1 MNMEYRSFF
10 IAYAM
15 DRMILRGN
23 SKVRVVIGNAWPY
36 ANGSLHIGRVSSW
49 LAGDVLARYHRAK
62 GDEVV
67 FVSGS
72 DCHGSP
78 ILNRAKELNESPED
92 LINKYH
98 REFIRCFNRLGFSFD
113 IFTRTDTKYH
123 EEQVKNIIKDLYK
136 KGFIYEKETEEF
148 YCSKCCDTLDE
159 FAVKDGLCKECKTEV
174 EVRKSN
180 NLFFKLSYFQ
190 GHIQKILNEEEGWRE
205 NAIKITKR
213 YLDGG
218 LRDKILTR
226 EIDWGIEVPIEGF
239 EDKRVYVWIDALLAY
254 VTSSKKFIEEKGEE
268 LDNYWNDEEGRV
280 YLVHGKENIPFHTT
294 MFPAMLAGIGLDKG
308 NIRIVSSQYLTLEGK
323 TFSTNRNWAIWVPY
337 IIERY
342 NIDSIRYYLISR
354 GAEEKNSDFTWRDFI
369 NANNNELLGELG
381 NFINR
386 VLIFIRK
393 NFNGEIN
400 GDELPLQWR
409 NLIRRTY
416 VSVGNKFEN
425 GEFKSGINEVF
436 NLIKQGNDFF
446 DKNKPWILINKDRKR
461 CEEIIYIC
469 AQIVIAL
476 TDLMNPI
483 IPFTCEKIRNFL
495 KLDNAKWSFE
505 ERKNI
510 KVTRVELL
518 FDRIDKKIAIEELNR
533 LKSKKI

>member
-1 MNMEYRSFF
+1 MK
-10 IAYAM
+10 I
-15 DRMILRGN
+15 
-23 SKVRVVIGNAWPY
+23 VIGNAWPY

-49 LAGDVLARYHRAK
+49 MAGDILARYHRSK
-62 GDEVV
+62 GDEVI

-98 REFIRCFNRLGFSFD
+98 REFIRCFNKLGFSFD
-113 IFTRTDTKYH
+113 IFTRTDTDYH
-123 EEQVKNIIKDLYK
+123 EEHVKNIIRNLYDRK
-136 KGFIYEKETEEF
+136 FIYEKETEEF
-148 YCSKCCDTLDE
+148 YCPKCCDTLDE
-159 FAVKDGLCKECKTEV
+159 FGVKDGKCNECKTKV
-174 EVRKSN
+174 EIKKSN

-190 GHIQKILNEEEGWRE
+190 NHIQNILNNEQSWRE

-226 EIDWGIEVPIEGF
+226 EIDWGIKVPVDGF

-254 VTSSKKFIEEKGEE
+254 VTASKKIIEEKKETLEE
-268 LDNYWNDEEGRV
+268 YWNDENSRI

-294 MFPAMLAGIGLDKG
+294 MFPAMLAGIGLEKG
-308 NIRIVSSQYLTLEGK
+308 DIRIVSSQYLTLEGK

-342 NIDSIRYYLISR
+342 NIDTIRYYLISR

-369 NANNNELLGELG
+369 NVNNNELVGEFG
-381 NFINR
+381 NFTNR
-386 VLIFIRK
+386 VLTFIKK
-393 NFNGEIN
+393 NLGGVVR
-400 GDELPLQWR
+400 GDELTLQWK

-416 VSVGNKFEN
+416 ASVGNKFEN
-425 GEFKSGINEVF
+425 GEFKTGIKEIF
-436 NLIKQGNDFF
+436 NLIRQGNDFF
-446 DKNKPWILINKDRKR
+446 DRTKPWLLIDKDKKK
-461 CEEIIYIC
+461 CEEVIYIC
-469 AQIVIAL
+469 AQIVIAI

-483 IPFTCEKIRNFL
+483 IPFTCCKVRNFL
-495 KLDNAKWSFE
+495 EIKDVKWNFE
-505 ERKNI
+505 EKKNI
-510 KVTRVELL
+510 KVNKVEFLFNKLDKRV
-518 FDRIDKKIAIEELNR
+518 AIEEVNR
-533 LKSKKI
+533 LKNKKI

>member
-1 MNMEYRSFF
+1 M
-10 IAYAM
+10 
-15 DRMILRGN
+15 
-23 SKVRVVIGNAWPY
+23 KVIIGNAWPY

-49 LAGDVLARYHRAK
+49 MAGDILARYHRAK
-62 GDEVV
+62 GDEVI

-78 ILNRAKELNESPED
+78 ILNKAKELNKSPEE

-98 REFIRCFNRLGFSFD
+98 REFVRCFNKLGFSFD
-113 IFTRTDTKYH
+113 IFTRTDSEYH
-123 EEQVKNIIKDLYK
+123 EEQVKNIIKSLYD

-148 YCSKCCDTLDE
+148 YCPKCCDTLDE
-159 FAVKDGLCKECKTEV
+159 FGVKDGLCNECNSKV
-174 EVRKSN
+174 EVRSSD

-190 GHIQKILNEEEGWRE
+190 DYIQNILDEEESWRE

-213 YLDGG
+213 YLEGG

-226 EIDWGIEVPIEGF
+226 EINWGIEVPIEGF

-254 VTSSKKFIEEKGEE
+254 VTASKKVIEEKGQSLEE
-268 LDNYWNDEEGRV
+268 YWNNEESRI

-294 MFPAMLAGIGLDKG
+294 MFPAMLSGIGLEKSE
-308 NIRIVSSQYLTLEGK
+308 IRIFSSQYLTLEGK

-337 IIERY
+337 IMERY

-369 NANNNELLGELG
+369 NANNNELVGEIG
-381 NFINR
+381 NFTNR
-386 VLIFIRK
+386 VLTFIKK
-393 NFNGEIN
+393 NFNGEIK
-400 GDELPLQWR
+400 GEELPLQWK

-416 VSVGNKFEN
+416 ASVGNKFEN
-425 GEFKSGINEVF
+425 GEFKSGLKEMF

-446 DKNKPWILINKDRKR
+446 DKNKPWILINNNKKK
-461 CEEIIYIC
+461 CEEVLYIC
-469 AQIVIAL
+469 FQILVAL

-483 IPFTCEKIRNFL
+483 IPFTCEKIKMFL
-495 KLDNAKWSFE
+495 GIKDTKWSFK

-510 KVTRVELL
+510 RVNRVEFL
-518 FDRIDKKIAIEELNR
+518 FDKIDKKVAIEELNR
-533 LKSKKI
+533 LKNKKI

>member
-1 MNMEYRSFF
+1 M
-10 IAYAM
+10 
-15 DRMILRGN
+15 
-23 SKVRVVIGNAWPY
+23 RVIIGNAWPY

-78 ILNRAKELNESPED
+78 ILNRAKELNESPKE

-98 REFIRCFNRLGFSFD
+98 REFIRCFNKLGFSFD

-159 FAVKDGLCKECKTEV
+159 FAVKDGLCKECKTGV

-180 NLFFKLSYFQ
+180 NLFFKLSCFQ
-190 GHIQKILNEEEGWRE
+190 DHIQKILNEEEGWRE

-226 EIDWGIEVPIEGF
+226 EIDWGIEVPIKGF

-254 VTSSKKFIEEKGEE
+254 VTASKKFIEEKSEE
-268 LDNYWNDEEGRV
+268 LDDYWNDEESRV

-294 MFPAMLAGIGLDKG
+294 MFPSMLAGIGLDKG

-416 VSVGNKFEN
+416 ASVGNKFEN

-495 KLDNAKWSFE
+495 KLDNVKWSFE
-505 ERKNI
+505 ERNNI
-510 KVTRVELL
+510 KVNRVELL
-518 FDRIDKKIAIEELNR
+518 FDRLDKKIAIEELNR